1 MKSAKDIFH
10 RISYLQ
16 YVFHLP
22 ALFYATKIYYV
33 LFTSGDFDPV
43 IVDVNK
49 ILLFLGI
56 AISFSTLQD
65 FTKTQNKLS
74 KKIWESRR
82 KGKVFLG
89 IIIGMIL
96 FCLIFGIIGLY
107 SSNNRILQEVALG
120 LIVMGIGCIGMLKVA
135 IEMYEHHRKD

>member
-1 MKSAKDIFH
+1 MKSARDIFQG
-10 RISYLQ
+10 ISYLQ

-22 ALFYATKIYYV
+22 ALFYVAKIYYV
-33 LFTSGDFDPV
+33 LFTSKSFDSLIGDL
-43 IVDVNK
+43 NK
-49 ILLFLGI
+49 MLLFLGI

-74 KKIWESRR
+74 KKVWESRR

-89 IIIGMIL
+89 LIIGLIL

-107 SSNNRILQEVALG
+107 SSNDHKLREVALG

-135 IEMYEHHRKD
+135 IEMYEYHRKD